1 MTIFEFDKVIGK
13 KHKKALLA
21 INDRATDMCR
31 LSLLEGKEAKLSTRA
46 VIEKLTPNEPRE
58 NSVFQLLLNIFS
70 LTLQPLQ
77 MV

>member
-1 MTIFEFDKVIGK
+1 MTIFEFDTVIGK
-13 KHKKALLA
+13 KHKKALL
-21 INDRATDMCR
+21 D
-31 LSLLEGKEAKLSTRA
+31 GKEAKSSTRA
-46 VIEKLTPNEPRE
+46 VIEKLKPNELRE